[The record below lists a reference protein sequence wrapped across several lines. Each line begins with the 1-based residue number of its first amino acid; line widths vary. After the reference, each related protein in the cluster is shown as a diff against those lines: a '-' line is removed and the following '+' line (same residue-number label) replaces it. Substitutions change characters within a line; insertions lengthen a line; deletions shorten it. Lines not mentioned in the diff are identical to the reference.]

1 MKQWRPGLHGKL
13 NTSMK
18 LDVER
23 IRLDWGGY
31 DRGGRYFGSGAPLFR
46 VTGEKEG
53 YVSDRHGPIDVFVD
67 EHVRAPDA
75 REARRRVAAE
85 YGITPSRP
93 TAKRD
98 PRPRTRGFRTCGVG
112 MEVQTLLFPR
122 GRFTPRQAIAWA
134 KSHNFRTSKIHATDQ
149 YLRVRHR
156 NPNDFQPGSFRTID
170 LSGDVRAVVG
180 CPRKGRESD
189 VKRRGPR
196 RDAAA
201 YAEAKRLERG
211 IKRRTGR
218 TRR

>member
-23 IRLDWGGY
+23 IRLNQGGY
-31 DRGGRYFGSGAPLFR
+31 DRSGRYFGSGPPLFR

-53 YVSDRHGPIDVFVD
+53 YDSARHGPIDVFID
-67 EHVRAPDA
+67 AYIRAPDA
-75 REARRRVAAE
+75 REARRRVASE
-85 YGITPSRP
+85 YGITPSAR
-93 TAKRD
+93 TSAKRD
-98 PRPRTRGFRTCGVG
+98 PQPRARGFRACGVG
-112 MEVQTLLFPR
+112 MEIQTLLFPR
-122 GRFTPRQAIAWA
+122 GQFTPRQAISWA
-134 KSHNFRTSKIHATDQ
+134 RSHNFRASKIHATDQ

-170 LSGDVRAVVG
+170 LDGDVRAVVG
-180 CPRKGRESD
+180 CPRKSRQSD
-189 VKRRGPR
+189 VRSSR

-211 IKRRTGR
+211 IKRQMKQA
-218 TRR
+218 RR